1 MRHIDDPDI
10 LLYSATKV
18 ATDLGLSHKEL
29 VERAGTLG
37 IDFWI
42 EPPQG
47 LTIFSIITNNL
58 NGHPFDSPP
67 IKSNVF
73 LTPSFPSLKKLLC
86 VTATEAKTIVQLQS
100 IEKNEFERAA
110 IFSSLQETF
119 FALAPKDFYRCISQ
133 AAQLSAMHLPEF
145 DFCNYDT
152 AETRF
157 GMRTDTEMEST
168 HFRVRDNSIIV
179 RFDDLRLGR
188 EALALLS
195 AENTPEAIDYG
206 QFEPGRWT
214 SSKLKHL
221 NEASTRFF
229 SSLEAQSSAPSDKK
243 KEHIRNWFKGKW
255 TRNTSP
261 LLFEEALLAILPDQ
275 FNQAPP
281 LLDDRVETLR
291 EGNNRYASRTLMLIN
306 AAAKDLYQ
314 RDQEGTERW
323 SHKAASVEL
332 EKTYGLNARMAAQ
345 AAIIICPDHR
355 SRSLSRK
362 P

>member
-1 MRHIDDPDI
+1 MRHIDDRDI

-18 ATDLGLSHKEL
+18 AADLGLSHKEL
-29 VERAGTLG
+29 VERASTLG

-86 VTATEAKTIVQLQS
+86 VTANKAKTIVQLQS

-110 IFSSLQETF
+110 IFSILQEKF
-119 FALAPKDFYRCISQ
+119 FTLTPKDFYRCISQ
-133 AAQLSAMHLPEF
+133 SAQLSAMHLPEF

-157 GMRTDTEMEST
+157 GMPSDTEMEST
-168 HFRVRDNSIIV
+168 HFRVRENSIIV

-188 EALALLS
+188 EALAQLL
-195 AENTPEAIDYG
+195 AANEPETVDYG
-206 QFEPGRWT
+206 KFEPGPWC

-221 NEASTRFF
+221 NEASTHFF
-229 SSLEAQSSAPSDKK
+229 GSEDTGNTPPSEAE
-243 KEHIRNWFKGKW
+243 KEQIRNWFRSKWPNNTGKD
-255 TRNTSP
+255 
-261 LLFEEALLAILPDQ
+261 LFDQAMLAILP
-275 FNQAPP
+275 NQYYAKAPYA
-281 LLDDRVETLR
+281 DKVDEAMI
-291 EGNNRYASRTLMLIN
+291 EQNNPYASRTLMIIN
-306 AAAKDLYQ
+306 KAAAEFSS
-314 RDQEGTERW
+314 RRW
-323 SHKAASVEL
+323 KSTTAASEL
-332 EKTYGLNARMAAQ
+332 EKKYGLNAKMAAQ

-355 SRSLSRK
+355 SRTLDRK
-362 P
+362 L